1 MSEITRVALVTGGAQ
16 GIGEAIA
23 LRLAQDGLDVAIL
36 DVCGKEDKMKAVAEK
51 IKESGRRSHWLVCD
65 VTDETSVCHAV
76 ADVVEHLGSLDV
88 VSHISQYHGYDINN
102 LYMTDDS

>member
-88 VSHISQYHGYDINN
+88 VSHIASVHLMNMILTVYI
-102 LYMTDDS
+102 